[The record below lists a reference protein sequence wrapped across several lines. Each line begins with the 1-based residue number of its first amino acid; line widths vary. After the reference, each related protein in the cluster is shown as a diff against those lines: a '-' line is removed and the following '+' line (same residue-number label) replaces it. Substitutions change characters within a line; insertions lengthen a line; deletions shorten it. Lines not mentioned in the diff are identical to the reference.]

1 MAKLVEIDDNR
12 IVLGFINHN
21 VIAQA
26 KSELKHKA
34 LMEGEKKAF
43 AGTYGFEFVQ
53 LGGNIKPLEGAVVK
67 PVVKNEKPQEKKP
80 VEAQVQSVSDETRY
94 ENQTEEHSDN
104 SIENAIYSPKVKEM
118 LEAFNGRIVD

>member
-1 MAKLVEIDDNR
+1 
-12 IVLGFINHN
+12 
-21 VIAQA
+21 
-26 KSELKHKA
+26 
-34 LMEGEKKAF
+34 MEGEKKAF

-53 LGGNIKPLEGAVVK
+53 LGGNIKPLEGAAVK